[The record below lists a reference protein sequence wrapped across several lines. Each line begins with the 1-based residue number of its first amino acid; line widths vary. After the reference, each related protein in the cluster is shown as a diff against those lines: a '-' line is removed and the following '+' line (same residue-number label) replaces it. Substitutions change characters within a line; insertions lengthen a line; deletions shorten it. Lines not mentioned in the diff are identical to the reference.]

1 MSEIEWKTVGNE
13 RISNVSFSI
22 DKGQLVTII
31 GPSGAGKSS
40 MLKLMNRLEDP
51 DEGTIYYRGKA
62 LTDYPIKELRK
73 KIGMAFQAAALFD
86 GTVEDNLAYGPK
98 LHGVEWTKKWGEE
111 LLEAVQLPK
120 DFIHKPVEELSGGE
134 QQRVALARTLANEP
148 DVLLLDEVTSALDLR
163 NVDLVEELIKQLQQQ
178 GKTILMVTHDVEQ
191 AERLGDI
198 TLYFEK
204 GKLVEKNETVA
215 FFTEPKTEAAK
226 RFLYRDEEGE
236 E

>member
-1 MSEIEWKTVGNE
+1 MYEIEWKAVSNE
-13 RISNVSFSI
+13 RISTVSFSVA
-22 DKGQLVTII
+22 KGQLVTII

-51 DEGTIYYRGKA
+51 DEGMIYYQDKA

-73 KIGMAFQAAALFD
+73 KIGMAFQTAALFD
-86 GTVEDNLAYGPK
+86 GTVEDNLSYGPK
-98 LHGVEWTKKWGEE
+98 LHGIEWSEKWGQE
-111 LLEAVQLPK
+111 LLDAVQLPK

-134 QQRVALARTLANEP
+134 QQRVALARTLANKP

-163 NVDLVEELIKQLQQQ
+163 NVDLVEDLIKRLQQQ

-198 TLYFEK
+198 TLFLEK
-204 GKLVEKNETVA
+204 GKLVETGETAA
-215 FFTEPKTEAAK
+215 FFTEPKTQEAR